1 MSDPLKM
8 ADFAIIILGDENDQY
23 CVFLWLTN
31 KFWTL
36 RKTSSLNLA
45 CPWQHSMGESRVS
58 TKEVYSFP
66 LA

>member
-31 KFWTL
+31 KF
-36 RKTSSLNLA
+36 
-45 CPWQHSMGESRVS
+45 
-58 TKEVYSFP
+58 
-66 LA
+66 